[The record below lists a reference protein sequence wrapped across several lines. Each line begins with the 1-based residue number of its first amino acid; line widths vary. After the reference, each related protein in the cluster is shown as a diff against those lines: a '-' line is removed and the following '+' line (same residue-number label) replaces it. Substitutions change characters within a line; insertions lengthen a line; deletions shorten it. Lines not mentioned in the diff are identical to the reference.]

1 MTIDSTQP
9 GPQSSGPTRHVLLA
23 IVIMY
28 FVFAVLIVL
37 EAGNHQTRGWIYVGV
52 FFASAVIFTI
62 SLFIWNTELASRRT
76 FGGGLGT
83 ETWDLIWLVVFAPIL
98 YILLFSA
105 VREFDTPA
113 GDLRL
118 SGITWLSGLAI
129 YVSGWTLFTWS
140 GVSNPFFEKTVRIQ
154 TEVEHRVVDSGP
166 YSIVR
171 HPGYVGF
178 IIIFLATPLLLPSR
192 WICILSLIAVLLFV
206 IRTALEDRTLR
217 AGLPGYAE
225 YATSVRFRLFPGI
238 W

>member
-1 MTIDSTQP
+1 M
-9 GPQSSGPTRHVLLA
+9 LA
-23 IVIMY
+23 ILSMY
-28 FVFAVLIVL
+28 IVFAVSIVL
-37 EAGNHQTRGWIYVGV
+37 AGWIDETRGWIYAGV
-52 FFASAVIFTI
+52 FVASAVIFTM

-76 FGGGLGT
+76 FDFPLGT
-83 ETWDLIWLVVFAPIL
+83 EIWDVVWLVVFALIL
-98 YILLFSA
+98 YVLLFSA
-105 VREFDTPA
+105 VSGFDTPA

-118 SGITWLSGLAI
+118 SGFTWLSGLGI

-154 TEVEHRVVDSGP
+154 TEVDHRVVDGGP

-178 IIIFLATPLLLPSR
+178 IMTFLATPLLLPSR
-192 WICILSLIAVLLFV
+192 WICILSLIAALLFV

-225 YATSVRFRLFPGI
+225 YATRVRFRLFPGI